1 MKHFISFIII
11 LLLSSFTT
19 VDAESLFRKVQ
30 SHGYFTHIEGAF
42 TAGTTGLGF
51 DLGFPL
57 QEWGRL
63 RLGGVWRPRG
73 HYSDEYAVHID
84 NDEQWGQFSALMTT
98 FVGVKPEKYVEM
110 EGTSSMNNFKMLVDI
125 YPIKKH
131 RNFHVTVGFYVG
143 NSTIVEAMNTSIGS
157 NTVAAVKTYNT
168 LRQKAIN
175 NEDIDLSAFGLD
187 LSLPVNQKLKK
198 ILYEKL
204 IDMGEVTIPLGERT
218 DENGNTTVV
227 NASINDKD
235 VIEVTAKVNSFK
247 PYIGVGYE
255 LPITKDK
262 RTTIGIDAG
271 ILIWGGKPKV
281 ETFEG
286 LSNVAG
292 HNTEGYLK
300 SADRYPVFPE
310 ASIRIAQRIW

>member
-1 MKHFISFIII
+1 MKLIISIL

-19 VDAESLFRKVQ
+19 ANAENIFLKIQ
-30 SHGYFTHIEGAF
+30 SHGYFNHIEGAF

-63 RLGGVWRPRG
+63 RIGGVWRPRG

-84 NDEQWGQFSALMTT
+84 DENQWGKFSAIMST
-98 FVGVKPEKYVEM
+98 FVGVQPEKYVSM
-110 EGTSSMNNFKMLVDI
+110 EGKSSMNNFKLLVDI
-125 YPIKKH
+125 FPIKKH
-131 RNFHVTVGFYVG
+131 RNFHVTVGFFVG
-143 NSTIVEAMNTSIGS
+143 NSTIVEATNTSIAS
-157 NTVAAVKTYNT
+157 NTVAAIKSYNT
-168 LRQKAIN
+168 IRQKAIN
-175 NEDIDLSAFGLD
+175 HENIDLSVFGLKPSKSD
-187 LSLPVNQKLKK
+187 IELIYK
-198 ILYEKL
+198 KL
-204 IDMGEVTIPLGERT
+204 IEMGEITIPLGEKT
-218 DENGNTTVV
+218 DENGNKTVV
-227 NASINDKD
+227 NATINDKD
-235 VIEVTAKVNSFK
+235 VIEISAKVNSFK
-247 PYIGVGYE
+247 PYIGAGYE

-262 RTTIGIDAG
+262 RTKIGIDAG

-281 ETFEG
+281 EVFEG

-310 ASIRIAQRIW
+310 ASIRISQRIW

>member
-1 MKHFISFIII
+1 MKHFISFSIV

-19 VDAESLFRKVQ
+19 VNAESLFRKVQ
-30 SHGYFTHIEGAF
+30 SHGYFSHIEGAF

-63 RLGGVWRPRG
+63 RIGGVWRPRG
-73 HYSDEYAVHID
+73 HYSDEYAVHI
-84 NDEQWGQFSALMTT
+84 NNEAQWGQFAALMST
-98 FVGVKPEKYVEM
+98 FVGVKPDKYVEM
-110 EGTSSMNNFKMLVDI
+110 EGKSSMNNFKLLVDI
-125 YPIKKH
+125 FPIKTH
-131 RNFHVTVGFYVG
+131 RNFRVTVGFFVG
-143 NSTIVEAMNTSIGS
+143 NSTIVEAMNTSISS

-175 NEDIDLSAFGLD
+175 NEDIDLSALGLD
-187 LSLPVNQKLKK
+187 LSLPTNQKLKK
-198 ILYEKL
+198 ILYQKL

-218 DENGNTTVV
+218 DADCNKTVV
-227 NASINDKD
+227 NATINDKD

-247 PYIGVGYE
+247 PYIGAGYE

-262 RTTIGIDAG
+262 RTKIGIDAG

-281 ETFEG
+281 QVFEG

-310 ASIRIAQRIW
+310 ASIRISQRIW